1 MVVMKRFPILLSL
14 LLGAFLFIGA
24 DGCSSDPNVEGAKL
38 DLRNQ
43 DYDRALQNLETAL
56 EKDPA
61 NSEALELKGRVLSEK
76 AFAIMDQAEH
86 IDLIHQMVDA
96 FTAAKNIDPLLDE
109 TVTNSMRFAYASE
122 FTRGI
127 QAFNRGRNDDSE
139 FVVAARYFHTA
150 GDIFPDSS
158 GAFVNEAYAY
168 MNANQPE
175 DAIAPFEMALETGDT
190 EPDTYR
196 FLAGL
201 YQTYD
206 RVDDG
211 IALLEDAASQFP
223 ENADVQTELLNAY
236 QASGQIDK
244 ALESYKTAV
253 EREPDN
259 KLFRFNYGTLL
270 TQIEDYPAAVAQLEK
285 AIELDPDYSNAHYNL
300 GAAYINM
307 AVDVN
312 DQVRSLDEAL
322 SAERGDLSRDQI
334 SEREATINA
343 LVDERRAIFGSAI
356 APLETAKSLFESAG
370 EDATGVCMAL
380 YQSYVQTDELDKARS
395 VEECAG
401 YSDTG
406 E

>member
-1 MVVMKRFPILLSL
+1 MKRFPILLSL
-14 LLGAFLFIGA
+14 LIGAFLFIGA

-43 DYDRALQNLETAL
+43 NYNRALQNLETAL

-61 NSEALELKGRVLSEK
+61 NSEALELKGRVLSQK

-127 QAFNRGRNDDSE
+127 QAFNRGRNDGSE

-285 AIELDPDYSNAHYNL
+285 AIELDPDYSNAYYNL

-343 LVDERRAIFGSAI
+343 LVDERREIFDSAI

>member
-1 MVVMKRFPILLSL
+1 MKRFPILLSL
-14 LLGAFLFIGA
+14 LIGAFLFIGA

-61 NSEALELKGRVLSEK
+61 NSEALELKGRVLSQK

-127 QAFNRGRNDDSE
+127 QAFNRGRNDGSE

-285 AIELDPDYSNAHYNL
+285 AIELDPDYSNAYYNL

-343 LVDERRAIFGSAI
+343 LVDERREIFDSAI

>member
-1 MVVMKRFPILLSL
+1 MKRFPILLSL
-14 LLGAFLFIGA
+14 LIGAFLFIGA

-61 NSEALELKGRVLSEK
+61 NSEALELKGRVLSQK

-285 AIELDPDYSNAHYNL
+285 AIELDPDYSNAYYNL

-343 LVDERRAIFGSAI
+343 LVDERREIFDSAI